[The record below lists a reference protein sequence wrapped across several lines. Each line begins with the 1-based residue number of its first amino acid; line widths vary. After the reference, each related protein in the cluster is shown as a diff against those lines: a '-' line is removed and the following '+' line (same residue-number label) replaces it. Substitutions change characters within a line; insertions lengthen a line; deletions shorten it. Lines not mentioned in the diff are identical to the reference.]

1 MNFSKS
7 NIINGIFVL
16 FVSVALFFQT
26 TGKKDAFITEGIHP
40 MDYPRA
46 LIIILL
52 ILGVFIAF
60 TKSNETKGDRI
71 PIVTRRTISMCLS
84 LILFGILFEKIGFAL
99 CAFGSMMLSGVIMGY
114 RRHLFLCCI
123 SAISCACI
131 WIVFTYILK
140 IPLPAGT
147 IW

>member
-1 MNFSKS
+1 MNFFRS

-16 FVSVALFFQT
+16 LASVVLFFQT

-46 LIIILL
+46 LIILL
-52 ILGVFIAF
+52 IILGFFIAF
-60 TKSNETKGDRI
+60 TKTKKNEEDRI

-84 LILFGILFEKIGFAL
+84 LILFGILFEIIGFAI
-99 CAFGSMMLSGVIMGY
+99 CSFGGMMMSGVIMGY
-114 RRHLFLCCI
+114 RRIMFLACV

-131 WIVFTYILK
+131 WTIFTYVLK
-140 IPLPAGT
+140 IPLPLGS